1 MRSFGPKADHM
12 PNSILIVSA
21 SDQFN
26 MIVRKSLRGF
36 TTIDIKKSTALA
48 RRRLLERDFDLV
60 VINAP
65 LPDETGEEFA
75 LDAAERS
82 GASVLVCVPR
92 DVHQIVMEHTVD
104 HGIITLAKPFPAAHL
119 DRAIR
124 FMVSMQSRIL
134 ELEAGKR
141 KAQQKAEEI
150 QIVSRAKLLLMEK
163 KGMSEDEAHRLIN
176 RQAMDQGLTRR
187 LIAEKILEELE

>member
-1 MRSFGPKADHM
+1 
-12 PNSILIVSA
+12 
-21 SDQFN
+21 
-26 MIVRKSLRGF
+26 
-36 TTIDIKKSTALA
+36 
-48 RRRLLERDFDLV
+48 
-60 VINAP
+60 
-65 LPDETGEEFA
+65 
-75 LDAAERS
+75 
-82 GASVLVCVPR
+82 
-92 DVHQIVMEHTVD
+92 
-104 HGIITLAKPFPAAHL
+104 
-119 DRAIR
+119 
-124 FMVSMQSRIL
+124 MVSMQSRIL

>member
-1 MRSFGPKADHM
+1 M

-26 MIVRKSLRGF
+26 MIVRKSLAGF
-36 TTIDIKKSTALA
+36 TTIDIKKSAAMA
-48 RRRLLERDFDLV
+48 RRRLLEREFDLV
-60 VINAP
+60 VINSP
-65 LPDETGEEFA
+65 LPDGAGEEFA
-75 LDAAERS
+75 LDTAERS
-82 GASVLVCVPR
+82 GASVLICVPR
-92 DVHQIVMEHTVD
+92 DVHQVVMDHAVD
-104 HGIITLAKPFPAAHL
+104 YGIIALSKPFPAVQM

-124 FMVSMQSRIL
+124 FMVSMQSRIR

-163 KGMSEDEAHRLIN
+163 RGMSEDEAHRFVN

-187 LIAEKILEELE
+187 MIAEKILEELE